1 MANILSI
8 SQIILAVLL
17 VLFILLQHRGTSLGG
32 AFGGE
37 GVSYRSRRG
46 IEKLLLRAT
55 VVIAALFL
63 ATALAQLFI

>member
-1 MANILSI
+1 METFLSA
-8 SQIILAVLL
+8 SQITLAVLL
-17 VLFILLQHRGTSLGG
+17 MIFVLLQHRGTSLGG

-55 VVIAALFL
+55 IFVAALFL
-63 ATALAQLFI
+63 ATALVRLFI